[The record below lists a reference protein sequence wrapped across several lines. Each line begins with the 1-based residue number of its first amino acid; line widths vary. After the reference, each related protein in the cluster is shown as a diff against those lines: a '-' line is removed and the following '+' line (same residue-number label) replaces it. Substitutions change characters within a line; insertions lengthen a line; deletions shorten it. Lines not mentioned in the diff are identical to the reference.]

1 MAGDSAATSHIHVW
15 TYMNIKSVNLTE
27 LFSLNTPNFSLYFS
41 MHSFMATNV
50 EDRGH
55 HILYAAK
62 QSILRD
68 QYKEVIIIR
77 SKTNLIIKI

>member
-1 MAGDSAATSHIHVW
+1 
-15 TYMNIKSVNLTE
+15 MNISIINLIQ

-41 MHSFMATNV
+41 MHSFMATKL

-68 QYKEVIIIR
+68 QYKEMIIIR
-77 SKTNLIIKI
+77 

>member
-1 MAGDSAATSHIHVW
+1 MNDLYTSKLLEW
-15 TYMNIKSVNLTE
+15 TSIVSLVD

-41 MHSFMATNV
+41 MHTFMAKDL

-68 QYKEVIIIR
+68 QYKEMIIIR
-77 SKTNLIIKI
+77 

>member
-1 MAGDSAATSHIHVW
+1 
-15 TYMNIKSVNLTE
+15 MNISIVNLIE

-41 MHSFMATNV
+41 MHSFMATNL

-55 HILYAAK
+55 HILYAAI
-62 QSILRD
+62 QSILRY

-77 SKTNLIIKI
+77 SKTNLILKISRPLFSLKITRW